1 VKRKP
6 RIAIVSDP
14 LVQRG
19 GAERFAAN
27 VLGDL
32 FPDAPIYP
40 VIYSAKTGPAEIAD
54 RVVPTFLQKIPWG
67 SKRHRWLLPL
77 YPSAVE
83 SMDLREFDIIISS
96 HYIAAK
102 GILRRADQ
110 RHICYC
116 HTPMRALWERPHEE
130 LAELPRLLRP
140 LAAQQFSRLRQWDY
154 VTASRVD
161 LFLANSELT
170 RQRIRRFYGCDS
182 RVLYSPIDAR
192 RFTPSIQTVPQEYYL
207 AAQRLVSYKRVDIA
221 VEATARLGRKLVVV
235 GTGPDRRGLDQK
247 HVEYLGHVSNEK
259 LIDLM
264 QHAKA
269 LLFPA
274 LEDFGLTPVEMMA
287 AGRPVVAYGAGGA
300 LETVVDGVTGVF
312 APDQTAESFAQAIRR
327 FEGMSFT
334 FDDLVTRSHQFSPAQ
349 FKNGMLA
356 AVEEMTE
363 SLASTRG

>member
-1 VKRKP
+1 MRKP

-32 FPDAPIYP
+32 FPEAPIFP
-40 VIYSAKTGPAEIAD
+40 VLYSAETGPAEIAH
-54 RVVPTFLQKIPWG
+54 RVVPTFLQKIPG
-67 SKRHRWLLPL
+67 ASKRHRWLLPL
-77 YPSAVE
+77 YPGAVE
-83 SMDLREFDIIISS
+83 SIDLRGFDIIISS

-102 GILRRADQ
+102 GILRRSDQ

-130 LAELPRLLRP
+130 LGDLPRFARP
-140 LAAQQFSRLRQWDY
+140 FAAQQFRRLRQWDY
-154 VTASRVD
+154 AAAARVD
-161 LFLANSELT
+161 LFLANSRLT
-170 RQRIRRFYGCDS
+170 RERIRRHYGRDS
-182 RVLYSPIDAR
+182 RVLYSPIEAH
-192 RFTPSIQTVPQEYYL
+192 RFTPAQQTPPGDYYL
-207 AAQRLVSYKRVDIA
+207 VAQRLVSYKRVDIA
-221 VEATARLGRKLVVV
+221 VEATARLGRKLVVA

-259 LIDLM
+259 LIELM
-264 QHAKA
+264 RGARA
-269 LLFPA
+269 LIFPA

-312 APDQTAESFAQAIRR
+312 APEQTAESFAEAILR
-327 FEGMSFT
+327 FESMQFA
-334 FDDLVTRSHQFSPAQ
+334 FDDMVAQSHKFSPEQ
-349 FKNGMLA
+349 FRSGMLA
-356 AVEEMTE
+356 AVDEMTE
-363 SLASTRG
+363 ELRAS